1 MKKALC
7 LLLALVCVLS
17 LAACA
22 SGGGVPQEDY
32 DSLKQAYDAL
42 KEKYDALANRET
54 TEAPAPTEKPTEGP
68 QESTAEHG
76 VFDGNTV
83 LSQLEVREYKY
94 STRYSNYAFLSVKNN
109 SEFDISISVSVKF
122 YNDGE
127 LIGAKSASEN
137 AFEKGTEIL
146 LFFMPDEAFTEM
158 EYDISVEEENFYKC
172 VVSDLS
178 YETVSA
184 KDKEIVSV
192 TNNGEYAAKYVEC
205 TCLFFRGGEVVG
217 VARQYFVDG
226 DSELKPGKTITE
238 EMDCYEAYDS
248 VKFFFTGRR

>member
-1 MKKALC
+1 
-7 LLLALVCVLS
+7 
-17 LAACA
+17 
-22 SGGGVPQEDY
+22 
-32 DSLKQAYDAL
+32 
-42 KEKYDALANRET
+42 
-54 TEAPAPTEKPTEGP
+54 
-68 QESTAEHG
+68 
-76 VFDGNTV
+76 
-83 LSQLEVREYKY
+83 
-94 STRYSNYAFLSVKNN
+94 
-109 SEFDISISVSVKF
+109 
-122 YNDGE
+122 
-127 LIGAKSASEN
+127 
-137 AFEKGTEIL
+137 
-146 LFFMPDEAFTEM
+146 MPDEAFTEM
-158 EYDISVEEENFYKC
+158 EYDISIEEENFYKC